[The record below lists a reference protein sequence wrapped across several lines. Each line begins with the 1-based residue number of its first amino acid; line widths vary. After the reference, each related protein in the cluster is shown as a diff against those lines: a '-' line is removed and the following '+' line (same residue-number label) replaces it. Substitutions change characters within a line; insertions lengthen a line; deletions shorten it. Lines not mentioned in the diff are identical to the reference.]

1 MADSEEKIQI
11 VGFSTNDAI
20 HSQNDILQIL
30 FDQYNHMIIKKSRHA
45 ISFSLVLPNKTNAT
59 KIMLCTLSDL
69 TKEYPGIDDVNCYL
83 IFIDLQHEKSKQT
96 FDSIVSFLKNYCN
109 LQKKIYILGIVTDNG
124 ETNQIIHQKDI
135 KKIMDSG
142 NFYYKYIMLNL
153 EDKKNAAD
161 SLLNIFIMI
170 SQEGTDE
177 YKFKKKHHQAHSC
190 NVF

>member
-83 IFIDLQHEKSKQT
+83 IFIDLLYEKSKQT

-142 NFYYKYIMLNL
+142 NFYYKYIKLNL
-153 EDKKNAAD
+153 EDKKK
-161 SLLNIFIMI
+161 SGRFFIKYFYN
-170 SQEGTDE
+170 D
-177 YKFKKKHHQAHSC
+177 FPRRD
-190 NVF
+190 

>member
-1 MADSEEKIQI
+1 MADSEDKIQI

-45 ISFSLVLPNKTNAT
+45 ISFSLVLPNKTKAT

-83 IFIDLQHEKSKQT
+83 IFIDLQQEKSKQT

-170 SQEGTDE
+170 SQEENDE